1 MNINNEKLMNT
12 LSVKGLTLW
21 GKHGRTG
28 DEPHIKQPFRVDV
41 IVRLD
46 LTRVIESDKIY
57 DTIDYK
63 TIEAIAQGIV
73 ENGPSFVLLE
83 TLAGKIASEVLELRT
98 LDNIDVY
105 EVSVE
110 IIKLRPKTEGI
121 PSVVVTKVRKPKY
134 RSVNLHNIDFDHVIG
149 ELDRSG
155 GVSVPLLMDAFR
167 QELLAEAET
176 YDYVR
181 QPEVVGPHNVHEEL
195 SSVQTPFPYGSLL
208 YKLKEG
214 LEEMIVKNLISSRE
228 TELFR
233 TPLRFNEIS
242 LQQYEAGSIGITP
255 HMDGRSVV
263 NLICIV
269 ILTGDSKFA
278 LCEDREGSRPRY
290 LDTTPGNVIFM
301 RAPGYRG
308 SDHRPFH
315 FVTDI
320 TSRRIVVGI
329 RQVVKSKL

>member
-1 MNINNEKLMNT
+1 MNT

-63 TIEAIAQGIV
+63 TIEAIAQDIV
-73 ENGPSFVLLE
+73 ESGPSFVLLE
-83 TLAGKIASEVLELRT
+83 ALAGKIAREVLELRT
-98 LDNIDVY
+98 LDNIDVH

-110 IIKLRPKTEGI
+110 VTKLRPKTEGI
-121 PSVVVTKVRKPKY
+121 PSVVVTKVRESKY
-134 RSVNLHNIDFDHVIG
+134 RSVSLHTIDFDHVIG
-149 ELDRSG
+149 ELDQHG
-155 GVSVPLLMDAFR
+155 GVSVPLLTNAFR
-167 QELLAEAET
+167 QELLAEADT

-181 QPEVVGPHNVHEEL
+181 QPEVVGPHKVREEL

-214 LEEMIVKNLISSRE
+214 LEDMVVKGMISTKEIDI
-228 TELFR
+228 FDKAF
-233 TPLRFNEIS
+233 RFNEMS
-242 LQQYEAGSIGITP
+242 LQLYEEGSIGITP
-255 HMDGRSVV
+255 HMDGKSIA

-269 ILTGDSKFA
+269 ILTGESKFA
-278 LCEDREGSRPRY
+278 LCEDREGSNPKY

-308 SDHRPFH
+308 SDYRPFH

-329 RQVVKSKL
+329 RQVVKPKP